1 VRTALCAAAIAL
13 LSTSLAAAL
22 APQTARADVTATFDV
37 LGTADALMRAEP
49 CGDECRFFGTLM
61 INVTTGAATAVDIT
75 FPFLAAF
82 NTLLDSRKSGTDWSI
97 SATNG
102 DDFATLVFTTT
113 PTPGSLVGF
122 AGGSFT
128 NGLVVELPPPRG
140 IQPQEGELYFVL
152 TGTVRGPVPIA
163 AVPEASTWAM
173 MALGFGLLGLV
184 GYRKTRSDNALA

>member
-1 VRTALCAAAIAL
+1 MRAALCAAAIAL

-37 LGTADALMRAEP
+37 SGTAEALVRREP
-49 CGDECRFFGTLM
+49 CGDKCRFFGMLM

-82 NTLLDSRKSGTDWSI
+82 NTLLDSHKMGTEWSI

-102 DDFATLVFTTT
+102 DEDAGLTFTTT

-122 AGGSFT
+122 TGGSIIPGGGVD
-128 NGLVVELPPPRG
+128 NLYVV
-140 IQPQEGELYFVL
+140 IK
-152 TGTVRGPVPIA
+152 GTIGDVPIA

>member
-1 VRTALCAAAIAL
+1 MRAALCAAAIAL

-37 LGTADALMRAEP
+37 SGTAEALVRREP
-49 CGDECRFFGTLM
+49 CGDKCRFFGMLM

-82 NTLLDSRKSGTDWSI
+82 NTLLDSHKMGTEWSI

-102 DDFATLVFTTT
+102 DEDAGLTFTTT

-128 NGLVVELPPPRG
+128 SGFVVELPRG
-140 IQPQEGELYFVL
+140 IQPQDDLYFVL
-152 TGTVRGPVPIA
+152 TGTVAGPVPIA

>member
-1 VRTALCAAAIAL
+1 MRAALCAAAIAL

-37 LGTADALMRAEP
+37 SGTAEARPMVGNH
-49 CGDECRFFGTLM
+49 CGDQCAFFGTLI

-75 FPFLAAF
+75 FPDLAAF
-82 NTLLDSRKSGTDWSI
+82 DKLIRSHKSGTSHWSI
-97 SATNG
+97 GAFNSDEDTAS
-102 DDFATLVFTTT
+102 LVFTTT

-122 AGGSFT
+122 TGGSII
-128 NGLVVELPPPRG
+128 GGGGVDQLYVVLK
-140 IQPQEGELYFVL
+140 
-152 TGTVRGPVPIA
+152 GTIGDVPIA